1 MVYKEYMNKDNERH
15 EEKSNEDYQD
25 AEEKTLQTMQYHTK
39 KLI

>member
-25 AEEKTLQTMQYHTK
+25 AEEKTLQTMQNITPRN
-39 KLI
+39 